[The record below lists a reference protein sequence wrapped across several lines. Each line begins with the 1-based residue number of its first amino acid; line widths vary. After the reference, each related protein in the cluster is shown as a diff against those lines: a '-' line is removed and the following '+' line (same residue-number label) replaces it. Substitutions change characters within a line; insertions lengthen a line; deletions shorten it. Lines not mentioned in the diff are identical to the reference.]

1 MQDHPSPAIHATQNA
16 DDRRTAIAVVSATL
30 ISIVVLVLLAIF
42 DVK

>member
-1 MQDHPSPAIHATQNA
+1 MPMPDSRAIHATESA
-16 DDRRTAIAVVSATL
+16 DGRRTAIAFVSATL